1 MRFAFSLSSL
11 KVNVLG
17 PADSAI
23 REPNCSAAMRTSD
36 PASTCMTDLLRVR
49 ARADAAIGP
58 GNPFSEGRIGVL
70 RARVLSEAEQKL
82 DCAADQNCGG
92 DCKRNRQ
99 GEWGEALPHI
109 DAFAGQTLPFR
120 KYIRGRRP

>member
-58 GNPFSEGRIGVL
+58 RSYVSFRREPQP
-70 RARVLSEAEQKL
+70 AQ
-82 DCAADQNCGG
+82 AAPRQC
-92 DCKRNRQ
+92 RNRPYCRLQ
-99 GEWGEALPHI
+99 KP
-109 DAFAGQTLPFR
+109 
-120 KYIRGRRP
+120 